1 MSLQAQL
8 QSMHVSVPADPD
20 AQKLT
25 IPLFAV
31 NPSRVVQFMNMMS
44 AADLFDEEE
53 IYRVKDD
60 LVEACQ
66 EFGEIIALEI
76 PRPTHKPNADPNQQ
90 PDEDLHEY
98 TYGVGKLFVK
108 FENTTSAK
116 LARYRISGRKYNG
129 RTVVS
134 SFYPEHYF
142 DIKEFSII

>member
-1 MSLQAQL
+1 M
-8 QSMHVSVPADPD
+8 PTDPE

-44 AADLFDEEE
+44 ASDLFDEEE

-60 LVEACQ
+60 LIEVCQ

-76 PRPTHKPNADPNQQ
+76 PRPTLKKDAD
-90 PDEDLHEY
+90 EKEKLYEY

-108 FENTTSAK
+108 FENVVSAK
-116 LARYRISGRKYNG
+116 LARYRVSGRKYNS
-129 RTVVS
+129 RTVVA

-142 DIKEFSII
+142 DIKEFNII